1 MTQEEKQQLKKDVF
15 TLMKLAFDD
24 ACIGTYE
31 EELLQRIK
39 LYLNRL

>member
-1 MTQEEKQQLKKDVF
+1 MNKEDKEQLKKDVF

-24 ACIGTYE
+24 ACIGEYE
-31 EELLQRIK
+31 EELIQRIK